1 MVALVLHYDGGA
13 RSNPGPAGAGA
24 AIAHVRSD
32 GTHSPLLLAWRW
44 LGTKTNNEAE
54 YEALLLGLR
63 HVLCA
68 VKKDARSP
76 LAEEAQATR
85 LPKLPAI
92 TSLDVIGDSQLVTSQ
107 VFGSWKCNKPHL
119 VKLRDDAQR
128 VVGQLRTAGV
138 AVSGRQKPRKF
149 NAEADKLANRAMD
162 QQHSGAEIGDGLASL
177 ALTAGEPSGAAPELS
192 GAAGGQRAGQKRPA
206 SNDAEAGEAQ
216 RARVEAGG
224 GAPGSA
230 EARQID
236 GLNAVSELSTLVAGL
251 PLSAQAAALRWCEEN
266 DAGAASVIAESGADE
281 EFIAALGLN
290 PGKAGER
297 MLRARLTRM
306 RKP

>member
-13 RSNPGPAGAGA
+13 RSNPGPAGAGT

-63 HVLCA
+63 HVLWA

-76 LAEEAQATR
+76 LK
-85 LPKLPAI
+85 KLPAI

-149 NAEADKLANRAMD
+149 NAEADKLANHAMD
-162 QQHSGAEIGDGLASL
+162 KQHSGAVIGDGLASL